1 MNKSESTH
9 PPDQSC
15 EGPVKIRQAV
25 LEKKIVKDLQNLQL
39 QRPLVAD
46 PDVQSSGKG
55 KILVKMNST
64 HRARHFDMR
73 HA

>member
-25 LEKKIVKDLQNLQL
+25 LEKKTVKDLQNLQL

-46 PDVQSSGKG
+46 PDVRSCGTEQ
-55 KILVKMNST
+55 I
-64 HRARHFDMR
+64 
-73 HA
+73 

>member
-25 LEKKIVKDLQNLQL
+25 LDKKIVKDQRNLQL
-39 QRPLVAD
+39 QRPLAAD
-46 PDVQSSGKG
+46 PDVRSSGTEQ
-55 KILVKMNST
+55 I
-64 HRARHFDMR
+64 
-73 HA
+73 